1 MRRERIWLRRFDA
14 PAASHAQD
22 GLRTAF
28 FATPPIEWPHLDDA
42 IDTLYFRG
50 FTPVFIG
57 PCRAIR
63 ATIRAPGSIGE
74 HGRDRHA

>member
-1 MRRERIWLRRFDA
+1 M
-14 PAASHAQD
+14 
-22 GLRTAF
+22 AF
-28 FATPPIEWPHLDDA
+28 FATPPIAWPHLDDA

>member
-14 PAASHAQD
+14 AAACRPRD
-22 GLRTAF
+22 VRETAF
-28 FATPPIEWPHLDDA
+28 FAMGAIECTHLDDA
-42 IDTLYFRG
+42 GDTLYFRG

-63 ATIRAPGSIGE
+63 RIDRE

>member
-14 PAASHAQD
+14 
-22 GLRTAF
+22 LTAF
-28 FATPPIEWPHLDDA
+28 KARDRHQTAFLALRPIESAHLDDA
-42 IDTLYFRG
+42 METLYFRG

-63 ATIRAPGSIGE
+63 QIGSIGE

>member
-1 MRRERIWLRRFDA
+1 M
-14 PAASHAQD
+14 
-22 GLRTAF
+22 AF
-28 FATPPIEWPHLDDA
+28 FALCAIPRAHLDA
-42 IDTLYFRG
+42 ASDTLYFRG

-63 ATIRAPGSIGE
+63 TIGSIGE